1 VYETV
6 ATVTGVRRSPQPETV
21 PAEFVV
27 LDDRF
32 TGTRGDRHLARVFDQ
47 GRWLEGPAHHAAGRF
62 VLFSD
67 IPNDRVLRYDEVT
80 GRVTE
85 FDTRIGFTN
94 GRTTDAQSRFIACE
108 HGNRRVTR
116 TEHDGSIIVLAD
128 SFEGKRLNSPNDVV
142 VAGDGG
148 IWFTDPSYGIM
159 TDYEG
164 HVAVEEVGG
173 RHVYRVDPSGGLAV
187 VADDFAQPNGLA
199 FSADFARLY
208 VTDTEQ
214 HHIRVFDVDGSTLT
228 GGAVFAAD
236 PAGYDGIR
244 FDSRG
249 RLWGA
254 AHDGLHCYEP
264 DGTLSGKLLVPET
277 VSNLC
282 FGGRQRNHL
291 YLTATTSLYTLRV
304 NFTGA
309 RYF

>member
-1 VYETV
+1 MI
-6 ATVTGVRRSPQPETV
+6 
-21 PAEFVV
+21 PAEFVT

-32 TGTRGDRHLARVFDQ
+32 AGTGGDRWLSRVFDQ
-47 GRWLEGPAHHAAGRF
+47 GRWLEGPAHHPAGRF

-80 GRVTE
+80 GQVVE
-85 FDTRIGFTN
+85 FATGVGFTN
-94 GRTTDAQSRFIACE
+94 GRTIDVQSRFVACE

-116 TEHDGSIIVLAD
+116 TEHDGSVTVLAD
-128 SFEGKRLNSPNDVV
+128 AYRGQRLNSPNDVV
-142 VAGDGG
+142 VAGDGA

-164 HVAVEEVGG
+164 HAAEEEIGS
-173 RHVYRVDPSGGLAV
+173 RNVYRLDPAGELTV
-187 VADDFAQPNGLA
+187 VADDFTQPNGLA
-199 FSADFARLY
+199 FSADFTRLY
-208 VTDTEQ
+208 VVDSEE
-214 HHIRVFDVDGSTLT
+214 HHVRVFTVTGDGLS
-228 GGAVFAAD
+228 GGEVFAAD

-244 FDSRG
+244 FDTRG

-277 VSNLC
+277 VANFC
-282 FGGRQRNHL
+282 FGGRQHNHL

-304 NFTGA
+304 NFTGV
-309 RYF
+309 RYC